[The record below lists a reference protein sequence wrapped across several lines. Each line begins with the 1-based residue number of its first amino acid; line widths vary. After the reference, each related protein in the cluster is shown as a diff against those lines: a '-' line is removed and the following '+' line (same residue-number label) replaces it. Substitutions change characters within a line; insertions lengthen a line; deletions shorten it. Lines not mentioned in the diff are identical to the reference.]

1 MKIIL
6 EGCDGTGKT
15 TLAKLLAE
23 KYGLDICHC
32 TAEDP
37 KDFAFYKHTA
47 RKENVIWDR
56 HTIGELI
63 YPKVFDRS
71 CEIST
76 EDARIA
82 LAYARENGGKVF
94 VLTADIDD
102 ITERLWHKHEDMR
115 IINNIKW
122 INDEFKFYA
131 KMFGVPIIDTSKMTL
146 TEIFDKVEEDD
157 NFRFIHK

>member
-1 MKIIL
+1 M
-6 EGCDGTGKT
+6 
-15 TLAKLLAE
+15 
-23 KYGLDICHC
+23 
-32 TAEDP
+32 
-37 KDFAFYKHTA
+37 
-47 RKENVIWDR
+47 
-56 HTIGELI
+56 I

-71 CEIST
+71 CEIGT